1 MGFLN
6 LLEGPHSFAPELQR
20 QRGGG
25 GEEALFL
32 PTSSPPKPA
41 EPLGLGGGCQW
52 WGTSQNAGSWGREQ
66 DALSA
71 TVPRAVRAL

>member
-41 EPLGLGGGCQW
+41 EPLALGGGGVNGGGLARVQAP
-52 WGTSQNAGSWGREQ
+52 GGGSKM
-66 DALSA
+66 LSL
-71 TVPRAVRAL
+71 PLSPGL